1 MFSLNFWESGKPL
14 LKGNFGGA
22 CWLIELILLSRKVQA
37 TRRKRVFWSRFFFYL
52 FFSKDVIPDS
62 ISIKNRSSVHF
73 TSTWSWYDTSY
84 HEAHFLGTIRKNFL
98 CLIPFKTNFQFML
111 HPRDTMHHLFS
122 IFWVQPLGARL
133 TTPEKASFQW
143 QWRNWFDS
151 FQNRSSVHVAST
163 WYDAPIFNFLGF
175 LGTNFGC
182 AVNHSRR
189 TSFEGQWRNCNWVV
203 TRAWSILL
211 LRWM

>member
-1 MFSLNFWESGKPL
+1 MLHPRDVFFELLGSGKPL

-22 CWLIELILLSRKVQA
+22 CWLIELILLSRKVQS

-98 CLIPFKTNFQFML
+98 YLIPFKTEFQFML

-122 IFWVQPLGARL
+122 IFWVQTLGARL

-151 FQNRSSVHVAST
+151 FQNRSWKCRKSIKMLQTPQKLVLQSCQIKLT
-163 WYDAPIFNFLGF
+163 SKRCSSMEGPWKILPI
-175 LGTNFGC
+175 
-182 AVNHSRR
+182 
-189 TSFEGQWRNCNWVV
+189 
-203 TRAWSILL
+203 
-211 LRWM
+211 